1 MVIRTEYGI
10 ICKKQDEKELVKRIN
25 QFLQNDYGYRKL
37 YKSND
42 DSISA
47 FNYDYYYFQFIKENP
62 RWYFDLY
69 PNEDLDEKLKFDN
82 QEAQWVLYIDKK
94 DVNENTGKQNQE
106 VNLFFDKLIDA
117 IGYETVILHKY
128 KDDKE
133 ERIGNDFDEDE

>member
-10 ICKKQDEKELVKRIN
+10 ICKKQNEKELVKRIN